1 MLYLLCAIVI
11 ILTILFLF
19 RSSIAYL
26 VFRGK
31 ASLVEKRFSI
41 SINVDELRIRGIRN
55 IAIGHVFVTQT
66 EGLDT
71 LFTANSVQVKLSLP
85 ELVFLK
91 ANPLEISMENPTLK
105 WSRRAQI
112 RRDTGRK
119 ADNPND
125 SIQLDG
131 HESNSHKRSIN
142 ISNYSNVLRAL
153 FGVSTARIHLRN
165 LNLYYSD
172 SALNLKIH
180 IPQFESNEHG
190 FRTSVHVDENGTQ
203 SELFLYAQAQK
214 NTSQLSIKA
223 FGPEKAR
230 FPFVAHKLGFSLCF
244 DTARVTIQAE
254 KLGRSEVLLA
264 GTASARGIEI
274 VGKRIAES
282 TVRIRNGELHF
293 RLSATAG
300 SFTID
305 SSSLITLNSL
315 PANIFFQYMPN
326 PNRYVRFRLETPE
339 IEAQRLFESLP
350 QGLFTNLEGI
360 KTRGKLRYHLS
371 IGIDLDNPDS
381 LALNGKLHPNGF
393 GIVNYGRTNFAVLND
408 TFTHH
413 IYNDTGLVRSILI
426 GKNNPKFR
434 PIEQISPYIRN
445 AVITSE
451 DGGFY
456 HHRGF
461 DLDGI
466 RYALS
471 ANIRQGQLV
480 RGGSTI
486 TMQLVK
492 NLFLNQ
498 NKNILRKIEEYLI
511 VWLIENEGIVPKD
524 RMLEI
529 YLNIIEWGPGVYGV
543 TEACRYYFD
552 KDPMQV
558 TLDEAIFL
566 ACIIPRPSKVKYFFE
581 KDGNLKGFMD
591 NNYTFIGTKMLQRG
605 TITEDDYNN
614 LARTITLRGDARFL
628 LRDPMLVPHDTVGFS
643 LDH

>member
-1 MLYLLCAIVI
+1 MLYLLFVI
-11 ILTILFLF
+11 ALILTILFLF

-26 VFRGK
+26 VLRGK
-31 ASLVEKRFSI
+31 ASQVEKRFCI
-41 SINVDELRIRGIRN
+41 SIGVEDLRIRGIRN
-55 IAIGHVFVTQT
+55 ITVGHVWVTQT

-71 LFTANSVQVKLSLP
+71 LFSANSVQVKLSLP
-85 ELVFLK
+85 ELVYLK

-112 RRDTGRK
+112 RRDAGR
-119 ADNPND
+119 NGVNFND

-131 HESNSHKRSIN
+131 HELNSHRRSMN
-142 ISNYSNVLRAL
+142 ISKYSNVLRAL

-172 SALNLKIH
+172 SALNLKIR
-180 IPQFESNEHG
+180 IPQFESSEHG
-190 FRTSVHVDENGTQ
+190 FRTSVYIDENGSQ
-203 SELFLYAQAQK
+203 SEMFLYARARK
-214 NTSQLSIKA
+214 STSQLSIKA
-223 FGPEKAR
+223 FGLEKAR
-230 FPFVAHKLGFSLCF
+230 LPIVAQKFGFSLCF
-244 DTARVTIQAE
+244 DTAQVTMQAE

-264 GTASARGIEI
+264 GSASAQGIEI

-282 TVRIRNGELHF
+282 TVRISNGELYF
-293 RLSATAG
+293 RLSATPR

-305 SSSLITLNSL
+305 SSSLVTLNSL
-315 PANIFFQYMPN
+315 PANIYFEYKPN
-326 PNRYVRFRLETPE
+326 PNRYLRFRFKTHD

-360 KTRGKLRYHLS
+360 KTRGKLRYDLGM
-371 IGIDLDNPDS
+371 GINLDNPDS
-381 LALNGKLHPNGF
+381 LALNGKLYANGF
-393 GIVNYGRTNFAVLND
+393 GIENYGRTNFAALND
-408 TFTHH
+408 TFTYR

-426 GKNNPKFR
+426 GKNNPQFR

-471 ANIRQGQLV
+471 ENIRQGQLV

-529 YLNIIEWGPGVYGV
+529 YLNIIEWGPEVYGV

-552 KDPMQV
+552 KDPMQI

-614 LARTITLRGDARFL
+614 LARTITLKGDARFL
-628 LRDPMLVPHDTVGFS
+628 LRDTILVSSDTVGFS
-643 LDH
+643 LVH